1 MDLAFFATA
10 PRGVERAL
18 ASELR
23 ALGAAHV
30 REARGGASF
39 EGPLETGYRACLWSR
54 LATRVLLG
62 LARFPAASADQL
74 YAGVQ
79 TVDWRD
85 HLGPDATLAV
95 SFTGTSDT
103 IRDTRFGAL
112 KTKDA
117 IVDQLRAATGSRP
130 SVDTR
135 RPDVRVNVH
144 LEGGRADLALDLSGE
159 SLHRRGYR
167 AERVQVE
174 APLKEN
180 LAAAVLAL
188 AGWPAVAERD
198 GSFVDGPGDRQSLAS
213 PLSLDQSDD
222 HLAGV
227 QPGELFIISGLTTA
241 GRGLPGFG
249 CWRRIT
255 PGFPA
260 WGSATVWRLD
270 GISQLLLLLTAFINI
285 LCTLVSWRAITTK
298 IGSFHFFL
306 LFLESSVM
314 GLFMA
319 TDLLLFYLFWE
330 IQIIPMFF
338 LVGLWGHER
347 RVYAAVSLF
356 CSPYAAV
363 CRCSSPWWPSMC
375 SMGNRR
381 ESIPFLWCS

>member
-18 ASELR
+18 ASEVR
-23 ALGAAHV
+23 SLGAAHV
-30 REARGGASF
+30 REARGGVSF
-39 EGPLETGYRACLWSR
+39 NGPLEAGYRACLWSR

-62 LARFPAASADQL
+62 LARFPAASADHL

-144 LEGGRADLALDLSGE
+144 LEGGRADLAIDLSGE

-188 AGWPAVAERD
+188 A
-198 GSFVDGPGDRQSLAS
+198 
-213 PLSLDQSDD
+213 
-222 HLAGV
+222 
-227 QPGELFIISGLTTA
+227 
-241 GRGLPGFG
+241 
-249 CWRRIT
+249 
-255 PGFPA
+255 
-260 WGSATVWRLD
+260 
-270 GISQLLLLLTAFINI
+270 
-285 LCTLVSWRAITTK
+285 
-298 IGSFHFFL
+298 
-306 LFLESSVM
+306 
-314 GLFMA
+314 
-319 TDLLLFYLFWE
+319 
-330 IQIIPMFF
+330 
-338 LVGLWGHER
+338 
-347 RVYAAVSLF
+347 
-356 CSPYAAV
+356 
-363 CRCSSPWWPSMC
+363 
-375 SMGNRR
+375 
-381 ESIPFLWCS
+381 